1 MADHWGRPAQEKGR
15 TLEMSEVQALLLEA
29 AKLLPVL
36 VQVFLLQFRVFPVRA
51 FCPYQKVGWD
61 FVFDSQG
68 RR

>member
-1 MADHWGRPAQEKGR
+1 MADHWGHPAREKGS

-51 FCPYQKVGWD
+51 FCPYQVGWD